1 MANLLYYRNSAT
13 EEWNSIPALRG
24 EKGEKG
30 DPGEQGPIGETG
42 PQGEIGPQGPAGA
55 DGAAG
60 SAGEKGDPGVYVGTE
75 EPAEDSI
82 LVWINPEGIPTVDLG
97 VDLSNYYTK
106 EETDAAIAAIEIPD
120 VSEYALKSEI
130 PNVSAYQ
137 TEEQVNALIDSAL
150 GVIENGTY

>member
-42 PQGEIGPQGPAGA
+42 PQGEIGPQGPQGERGA
-55 DGAAG
+55 DGAQGAD
-60 SAGEKGDPGVYVGTE
+60 GDPGVYVGTE

-82 LVWINPEGIPTVDLG
+82 LVWINPEGIPTVDLD

-120 VSEYALKSEI
+120 
-130 PNVSAYQ
+130 VSAYQ